1 MHTLRSKL
9 NVVLVTFVLTAGL
22 GASVSAAAAGSG
34 LLLVANKANHSI
46 SMVDP
51 LTGQETGTIG
61 EDAVTGHEL
70 VATADGKRAFVPIY
84 GNSGVGQP
92 GTDGS
97 LIRVLDLERRTIS
110 GTIDLGHGTRPHC
123 AVFGPRDR
131 PLYVTTELDETVTI
145 IDPQTLKIIG
155 TIPTG
160 QPESHM
166 LAISHDG
173 HRAYTANVG
182 SGTVSILDL
191 DKRNLVATV
200 KVAPTIQRIA
210 VSADDRWIITA
221 DQSAPRLIVLAAA
234 DNRIRATIDLPAVA
248 YGTAATPDGRSLIV
262 AMPSL
267 NQVGLVD
274 LGTMKWV
281 KSVAVPLAPQEVLV
295 EPKGATAYVSCDHSG
310 EVVAIDI
317 AGWRLDKHIKVGP
330 GADGLAW
337 AR

>member
-1 MHTLRSKL
+1 MHILRPS
-9 NVVLVTFVLTAGL
+9 VIVAFASFVLSAGL
-22 GASVSAAAAGSG
+22 VAASAATAAGSG
-34 LLLVANKANHSI
+34 ALLVANKGNHSVSI
-46 SMVDP
+46 VDP
-51 LTGQETGTIG
+51 VTGQETGNIG
-61 EDAVTGHEL
+61 EEAITGHEL
-70 VATADGKRAFVPIY
+70 VATADGKSAFVPIY

-97 LIRVLDLERRTIS
+97 LIRVLDLERKAIS

-123 AVFGPRDR
+123 AVFGPHDR
-131 PLYVTTELDETVTI
+131 LLYVTTELDETVTI
-145 IDPQTLKIIG
+145 IDPQTLKIVG

-173 HRAYTANVG
+173 HRGYTANVG
-182 SGTVSILDL
+182 PGTISILDL
-191 DKRNLVATV
+191 DKKALVTTV
-200 KVAPTIQRIA
+200 KLAPTIQRIA
-210 VSADDRWIITA
+210 ISADDRWVFTA
-221 DQSAPRLIVLAAA
+221 DQSTPRLVVLAAA
-234 DNRIRATIDLPAVA
+234 DNSIGASIELPGEA

-262 AMPSL
+262 AMPSI

-274 LGTMKWV
+274 LGTMKLV
-281 KSVAVPLAPQEVLV
+281 KSMAVPRAPQEVLV